1 MLRWP
6 SGVAGCHFPR
16 IVGMRDTQG
25 KIDALGFRLEEL
37 CAMQIIFRQAGIDF
51 DNVWLADNS
60 EHGIGG
66 DHG

>member
-1 MLRWP
+1 
-6 SGVAGCHFPR
+6 
-16 IVGMRDTQG
+16 MRDTQG
-25 KIDALGFRLEEL
+25 KIDALRFRLGEL
-37 CAMQIIFRQAGIDF
+37 CAMQIIFRRAGIEF